1 MPRRRTVQHHA
12 RMPPWLQRGHA
23 LRRPRGFW
31 LRAAFMLAL
40 LLGATWAVT
49 WLDPLPPPLSGRG
62 VASDGDSL
70 RLGRDRIRLWGI
82 DAPELDQICWS
93 DAGQE
98 WPCGRTAY
106 AALRDRLAAGA
117 VACRARGTDR
127 YRRILATCSVSGKDV
142 AALLVAE
149 GLALSR
155 NAYGG
160 EERAARAA
168 RLGLWQGRFADPKS
182 WRDFGPT
189 ADPGPSL
196 LETLWDAL
204 RELTGARTLR

>member
-1 MPRRRTVQHHA
+1 MARRRTVQHLPE
-12 RMPPWLQRGHA
+12 MPSWLRRGHA

-31 LRAAFMLAL
+31 LRAATMVGL
-40 LLGATWAVT
+40 LLVLTWALT
-49 WLDPLPPPLSGRG
+49 WLDPLPPALAGRA

-93 DAGQE
+93 EAGQE
-98 WPCGRTAY
+98 WPCGRAAH

-117 VACRARGTDR
+117 VDCRARGTDR
-127 YRRILATCSVSGKDV
+127 YGRVLAVCTIDGADLGAS
-142 AALLVAE
+142 LVAD
-149 GLALSR
+149 GLAVSR
-155 NAYGG
+155 GAYGSQ
-160 EERAARAA
+160 ERAARGAH
-168 RLGLWQGRFADPKS
+168 RGLWQGRFADPKS
-182 WRDFGPT
+182 WRDFGPS

-196 LETLWDAL
+196 LETIWDSL